1 MGCGAS
7 AASVQSRHLSGVAQ
21 PSKPPVNRNDI
32 NRMTWDNS
40 ITSDE
45 VKPTVQDN
53 FCRVMDRA
61 VHELHMRQRGGP
73 TALDADETEAVLLL
87 SRELDNMRAMLK
99 SKNVTALGAWQ
110 LVEKQD
116 EMDRFAQEIYKEI
129 LSKSP
134 KTMALFYSV
143 EMSEQAKQLGRMLAT
158 AIHVFDKPDVAQQ
171 IFTSVGARHRA
182 YGVTMEHYKLMRDA
196 FFEVFPR
203 FVSKS
208 VFEGSREEWV
218 VFWSKLLESVE
229 RGSESARGEK
239 YGKIRQ
245 DETVK
250 RIQEEFGLISERQK
264 GLDPPKRFVG
274 VMYAKAIELNSSLAV
289 FDALRDIRSSRRVF
303 QSITDVINGLGDM
316 EKMKEYLL
324 ELGARHV
331 AYNVTAKHMKMFTEP
346 FIYTCRHFL
355 EDEWNM
361 AMESRFLWVWEFMLK
376 WLSSG
381 MEGNVK
387 SMENTRAPNGVE
399 PFCLLIVDIEGS
411 TQLWARDS
419 HLMRLAV
426 KNYHRIVRFI
436 IALYNA
442 YEVKTVGD
450 SFMIACRDVYVGL
463 QIALSVQMELMRASP
478 ITPGFKMLEQTEG
491 GGDPSCWRN
500 DTIRV
505 RVALQHCTD
514 AVAVYD
520 TVYQRYDY
528 YGPSVNCCSHIKG
541 VGCGGQILMSKES
554 LDVLRALPAF
564 HDDPCPIDLRQIKI
578 DTTLED
584 SRGLDEFI
592 TVTDV
597 GPRVLKDLAQPVH
610 LVSITPSA

>member
-1 MGCGAS
+1 
-7 AASVQSRHLSGVAQ
+7 
-21 PSKPPVNRNDI
+21 
-32 NRMTWDNS
+32 
-40 ITSDE
+40 
-45 VKPTVQDN
+45 
-53 FCRVMDRA
+53 
-61 VHELHMRQRGGP
+61 
-73 TALDADETEAVLLL
+73 
-87 SRELDNMRAMLK
+87 
-99 SKNVTALGAWQ
+99 
-110 LVEKQD
+110 
-116 EMDRFAQEIYKEI
+116 
-129 LSKSP
+129 
-134 KTMALFYSV
+134 
-143 EMSEQAKQLGRMLAT
+143 
-158 AIHVFDKPDVAQQ
+158 
-171 IFTSVGARHRA
+171 
-182 YGVTMEHYKLMRDA
+182 
-196 FFEVFPR
+196 
-203 FVSKS
+203 
-208 VFEGSREEWV
+208 
-218 VFWSKLLESVE
+218 
-229 RGSESARGEK
+229 
-239 YGKIRQ
+239 
-245 DETVK
+245 
-250 RIQEEFGLISERQK
+250 
-264 GLDPPKRFVG
+264 
-274 VMYAKAIELNSSLAV
+274 MYAKAIELNSSLAV
-289 FDALRDIRSSRRVF
+289 FDALRDLRSSRRVF

-387 SMENTRAPNGVE
+387 SMENTRAPNGHAAVG
-399 PFCLLIVDIEGS
+399 EGF
-411 TQLWARDS
+411 TFDEIGGQ
-419 HLMRLAV
+419 
-426 KNYHRIVRFI
+426 NYHRIVRFI

-610 LVSITPSA
+610 LVSITPKCLSGRQFSYEKKG